1 MQSHVDVKKDKMKK
15 THNIIKKDEKEP
27 EIRSEYVEKI
37 KRIEKDNKK
46 PIRIKN
52 IHDLFIKE

>member
-1 MQSHVDVKKDKMKK
+1 MKK

-52 IHDLFIKE
+52 IDDLFIKE